1 MHALDLLLSI
11 FNPETLIANGGLLII
26 FLMVYGQTGV
36 FFAFFLPSGALL
48 FTTGVWT
55 ATGALHYSIGTICV
69 TLIIAAVLGNIS
81 GYWFGRKTRSW
92 LYNRKDSALFKR
104 QHLSTAHDF
113 YKKHGGLALA
123 AGPFFP
129 IIRTF
134 SPIVAGM
141 IKLDFRR
148 FFLYTF
154 LGSTLWI
161 ISFVL
166 TGYFIGIIPGLKPF
180 LPYVITG
187 VILVVTLP
195 IVIRIVRQWYKP
207 KAKEP

>member
-1 MHALDLLLSI
+1 MDLFLSI

-55 ATGALHYSIGTICV
+55 ATGALHYSIFTICV

-81 GYWFGRKTRSW
+81 GYWFGRKTGSW
-92 LYNRKDSALFKR
+92 LYNRKDSFLFKR

-113 YKKHGGLALA
+113 YEKHGGLALA

-166 TGYFIGIIPGLKPF
+166 TGYFIGIIPGLKPY

-195 IVIRIVRQWYKP
+195 IVIRIVRKLYKP
-207 KAKEP
+207 KEKEQ

>member
-1 MHALDLLLSI
+1 MDLFLSI

-55 ATGALHYSIGTICV
+55 ATGALHYSIFTICV

-81 GYWFGRKTRSW
+81 GYWFGRKTGSW
-92 LYNRKDSALFKR
+92 LYNRKDSILFKR

-113 YKKHGGLALA
+113 YEKHGGLALA

-141 IKLDFRR
+141 IKLDFGR
-148 FFLYTF
+148 FFLYTL
-154 LGSTLWI
+154 LGSSLWI

-166 TGYFIGIIPGLKPF
+166 TGYFIGIIPGLKPY

-195 IVIRIVRQWYKP
+195 IVIRIVRKLYKP
-207 KAKEP
+207 KEKEQ